1 MALTMSHTT
10 KAGVTHPNSYW
21 LISDVDIFKKFV
33 NSEDMLRRSLDLAE
47 GEQPEIQCPQKDRQA
62 GYYLHLTV
70 IGWASETARS
80 DGDAPIAAVYRYP
93 TKHPT
98 HETMMDTYDIVEM
111 DGVTW
116 DTSSS
121 DTMYAQAYAHLK
133 TLDFFDGATD
143 VD

>member
-1 MALTMSHTT
+1 MALTISHTT

-33 NSEDMLRRSLDLAE
+33 DSEDMLRKSLDLADN
-47 GEQPEIQCPQKDRQA
+47 EQPEIQCPQKDRQA

-70 IGWASETARS
+70 VGWASAEARANFN
-80 DGDAPIAAVYRYP
+80 APIAALYRYP

-98 HETMMDTYDIVEM
+98 HVTVMDTHEIYDL
-111 DGVTW
+111 DGVHW
-116 DTSSS
+116 DTSLS
-121 DTMYAQAYAHLK
+121 TTIYEQAYAHLK
-133 TLDFFDGATD
+133 TLDFFSGATD

>member
-10 KAGVTHPNSYW
+10 KAGVTHANSYW
-21 LISDVDIFKKFV
+21 LISDIDIFKKFQ
-33 NSEDMLRRSLDLAE
+33 NTPDMLRASLNLED
-47 GEQPEIQCPQKDRQA
+47 GEQPEIQAPARDREA
-62 GYYLHLTV
+62 GYFLHLTV

-98 HETMMDTYDIVEM
+98 HETVMDTYEIVDM
-111 DGVTW
+111 DGFKW
-116 DTSSS
+116 DTSLS

-133 TLDFFDGATD
+133 TLDFFSGA
-143 VD
+143 VDA

>member
-10 KAGVTHPNSYW
+10 KADVTHPNSYW

-47 GEQPEIQCPQKDRQA
+47 GEQPEIQCPARDREA
-62 GYYLHLTV
+62 GYFLHLTI
-70 IGWASETARS
+70 IGWANAEARAN
-80 DGDAPIAAVYRYP
+80 GDAPIAAVYRYP

-98 HETMMDTYDIVEM
+98 HETMMDTYEIHDLDQM
-111 DGVTW
+111 NW

-121 DTMYAQAYAHLK
+121 DTMYAQAYSYLK

-143 VD
+143 AV

>member
-1 MALTMSHTT
+1 
-10 KAGVTHPNSYW
+10 
-21 LISDVDIFKKFV
+21 
-33 NSEDMLRRSLDLAE
+33 MLRASLNLED
-47 GEQPEIQCPQKDRQA
+47 GEQPEIQAPARDREA
-62 GYYLHLTV
+62 GYFLHLTV

-98 HETMMDTYDIVEM
+98 HETVMDTYEIVDM
-111 DGVTW
+111 DGFKW

-133 TLDFFDGATD
+133 TLDFFSGAED
-143 VD
+143 A